1 MGDEPSQE
9 FHVCASLR
17 RKSQAEKVVEK
28 EGCFG
33 LSLTVRLSQCSYFVL
48 WWLYVTH
55 DCSSEEGKKEEDK
68 GCDRFLSLCKLMA
81 VA

>member
-1 MGDEPSQE
+1 MTDLFSQE

-33 LSLTVRLSQCSYFVL
+33 LNLTVSLHHDAHVL
-48 WWLYVTH
+48 LHHISMPNITVL
-55 DCSSEEGKKEEDK
+55 K
-68 GCDRFLSLCKLMA
+68 GGGNTTIDRI
-81 VA
+81 

>member
-33 LSLTVRLSQCSYFVL
+33 LSLTVSLHHNAIVLS
-48 WWLYVTH
+48 H
-55 DCSSEEGKKEEDK
+55 DQLFSGREDERK
-68 GCDRFLSLCKLMA
+68 YTVIDRM
-81 VA
+81 